1 MGRSDTLRA
10 LENGARSMMQRAVG
24 AVQSTGRTG
33 RVVRVFSSRGRVVMR
48 SLTFGRAQATGRASS
63 RVRVVT
69 RALFGGG
76 SAQTTVPALEEIKLK
91 DIDNKPI
98 QAATYVGKVL
108 LVTNVASNCGF
119 TASNYKDLV
128 ELYDRFKGKD
138 FEILAFPC
146 NQFGGQEPGS
156 NQQIKD
162 FTKKYGVEFP
172 VTEKVDV
179 NGPNAH
185 PFFVYLKEKGPKSFL
200 GTDAKWNFEKFLVDK
215 KGNVVKRYFST
226 TSPLDIAKDIEAIL

>member
-1 MGRSDTLRA
+1 
-10 LENGARSMMQRAVG
+10 MMQRG
-24 AVQSTGRTG
+24 S
-33 RVVRVFSSRGRVVMR
+33 RVALSRSASVSQVAARGVPRF
-48 SLTFGRAQATGRASS
+48 TRASS
-63 RVRVVT
+63 RVRSVT
-69 RALFGGG
+69 RALFGGFTPTK
-76 SAQTTVPALEEIKLK
+76 TTVPALKEIKLK
-91 DIDNKPI
+91 DIDNRPIKP
-98 QAATYVGKVL
+98 ASYVGKVL

-128 ELYDRFKGKD
+128 ELYDRFKGRD

-179 NGPNAH
+179 NGPKTH
-185 PFFVYLKEKGPKSFL
+185 PFFLYLKGMFL
-200 GTDAKWNFEKFLVDK
+200 FRRVAFFLMRASDSLLRLSPHR
-215 KGNVVKRYFST
+215 KR
-226 TSPLDIAKDIEAIL
+226 PLDLLGQGRQVEL

>member
-1 MGRSDTLRA
+1 MGERGAMSATMLRKVGLRTGSLA
-10 LENGARSMMQRAVG
+10 RKARCARSTRMSA
-24 AVQSTGRTG
+24 TRT
-33 RVVRVFSSRGRVVMR
+33 
-48 SLTFGRAQATGRASS
+48 T
-63 RVRVVT
+63 T

-76 SAQTTVPALEEIKLK
+76 APKLSVPAIKDIKLK
-91 DIDNKPI
+91 DIDNRSIDPS
-98 QAATYVGKVL
+98 QYVGKVL

-128 ELYDRFKGKD
+128 ELYDKYRGDD

-156 NQQIKD
+156 NEQIKS
-162 FTKKYGVEFP
+162 FTSRYGVEFP
-172 VTEKVDV
+172 VTEKADV

-215 KGNVVKRYFST
+215 KGNVVKRYLST
-226 TSPLDIAKDIEAIL
+226 TSPLDIAKDIEAII

>member
-1 MGRSDTLRA
+1 MGRERGTMSATMLRK
-10 LENGARSMMQRAVG
+10 VG
-24 AVQSTGRTG
+24 LRTG
-33 RVVRVFSSRGRVVMR
+33 SLARKVRCSRSTRM
-48 SLTFGRAQATGRASS
+48 SATRTT
-63 RVRVVT
+63 T

-76 SAQTTVPALEEIKLK
+76 APKLSVPAIKDIKLK
-91 DIDNKPI
+91 DIDNRSIDPSK
-98 QAATYVGKVL
+98 YVGKVL

-128 ELYDRFKGKD
+128 ELYDKYRGDD
-138 FEILAFPC
+138 FEILAIPC

-156 NQQIKD
+156 NEQIKS
-162 FTKKYGVEFP
+162 FTQRYGVEFP
-172 VTEKVDV
+172 VTEKADV

-215 KGNVVKRYFST
+215 KGNVVKRYLST
-226 TSPLDIAKDIEAIL
+226 TSPLDIAKNIEAII

>member
-1 MGRSDTLRA
+1 MG
-10 LENGARSMMQRAVG
+10 
-24 AVQSTGRTG
+24 
-33 RVVRVFSSRGRVVMR
+33 
-48 SLTFGRAQATGRASS
+48 
-63 RVRVVT
+63 T
-69 RALFGGG
+69 RALFGGFTPTK
-76 SAQTTVPALEEIKLK
+76 TTVPALKEIKLK
-91 DIDNKPI
+91 DIDNRPIKP
-98 QAATYVGKVL
+98 ASYVGKVL

-128 ELYDRFKGKD
+128 ELYDRFKGRD

-179 NGPNAH
+179 NGPKTH
-185 PFFVYLKEKGPKSFL
+185 PLFLYLKEKGPSTFL
-200 GTDAKWNFEKFLVDK
+200 GKDAKWNFEKFLVDK

>member
-1 MGRSDTLRA
+1 MGRFSQREPRSDHP
-10 LENGARSMMQRAVG
+10 EHGSWSMSGAMMQRG
-24 AVQSTGRTG
+24 
-33 RVVRVFSSRGRVVMR
+33 SRAALSR
-48 SLTFGRAQATGRASS
+48 SASVSQVAARGVPRFTRASS
-63 RVRVVT
+63 RVRSVT
-69 RALFGGG
+69 RALFGGFTPTK
-76 SAQTTVPALEEIKLK
+76 TTVPALKEIKLK
-91 DIDNKPI
+91 DIDNRPIKP
-98 QAATYVGKVL
+98 ASYVGKVL

-128 ELYDRFKGKD
+128 ELYDRFKGRD

-179 NGPNAH
+179 NGPNAR
-185 PFFVYLKEKGPKSFL
+185 PFFKYLKEKGPKSFL
-200 GTDAKWNFEKFLVDK
+200 GNDAKWNFEKFLVDRD
-215 KGNVVKRYFST
+215 GNVVKRYLST
-226 TSPLDIAKDIEAIL
+226 TSPLAIEKDIKKLL

>member
-1 MGRSDTLRA
+1 MGDTLRA
-10 LENGARSMMQRAVG
+10 LENGARTMMQRAVG

-48 SLTFGRAQATGRASS
+48 SFTFGRAQATGRASS

-91 DIDNKPI
+91 DIDNRSIDPSK
-98 QAATYVGKVL
+98 YVGKVL

-128 ELYDRFKGKD
+128 ELYDKYRGDD

-146 NQFGGQEPGS
+146 NQFGNQEPGS
-156 NQQIKD
+156 NSQIKD
-162 FTKKYGVEFP
+162 FTKKYGVEFQ
-172 VTEKVDV
+172 VTEKVNV
-179 NGPNAH
+179 NGPDTH
-185 PFFVYLKEKGPKSFL
+185 PFFKYLKEKGPKSFL
-200 GTDAKWNFEKFLVDK
+200 GNDAKWNFEKFLVDK
-215 KGNVVKRYFST
+215 DGNVVKRYLST
-226 TSPLDIAKDIEAIL
+226 TSPLPIEKDIKKLL

>member
-1 MGRSDTLRA
+1 MGRFSQREPRSDHP
-10 LENGARSMMQRAVG
+10 EHGSWSMSGAMMQRG
-24 AVQSTGRTG
+24 
-33 RVVRVFSSRGRVVMR
+33 SRAALSR
-48 SLTFGRAQATGRASS
+48 SASVSQVAARGVPRFTRASS
-63 RVRVVT
+63 RVRSVT
-69 RALFGGG
+69 RALFGGFTPTK
-76 SAQTTVPALEEIKLK
+76 TTVPALKEIKLK
-91 DIDNKPI
+91 DIDNRPIKP
-98 QAATYVGKVL
+98 ASYVGKVL

-156 NQQIKD
+156 NQQIKE
-162 FTKKYGVEFP
+162 FTKRYGGEFP
-172 VTEKVDV
+172 VTEKGEV
-179 NGPNAH
+179 NGPNTH
-185 PFFVYLKEKGPKSFL
+185 PFFTYLKEKGPRSFL
-200 GTDAKWNFEKFLVDK
+200 GNDAKWNFEKFLVDK

>member
-1 MGRSDTLRA
+1 MA
-10 LENGARSMMQRAVG
+10 LLVWQSGAKCTMQRAAG
-24 AVQSTGRTG
+24 AVQSTRSRVGRASPS
-33 RVVRVFSSRGRVVMR
+33 RVRVVMR
-48 SLTFGRAQATGRASS
+48 GTFGRASS

-76 SAQTTVPALEEIKLK
+76 GGSAQTTIPALEEIRLK

-98 QAATYVGKVL
+98 RAATYVGKVL

-156 NQQIKD
+156 NQQIKE
-162 FTKKYGVEFP
+162 FTKRYGVEFP
-172 VTEKVDV
+172 VTEKVEV
-179 NGPNAH
+179 NGPNTH
-185 PFFVYLKEKGPKSFL
+185 PFFTYLKEKGPRSFL
-200 GTDAKWNFEKFLVDK
+200 GNDAKWNFEKFLVDK

>member
-1 MGRSDTLRA
+1 MEPL
-10 LENGARSMMQRAVG
+10 
-24 AVQSTGRTG
+24 
-33 RVVRVFSSRGRVVMR
+33 
-48 SLTFGRAQATGRASS
+48 
-63 RVRVVT
+63 
-69 RALFGGG
+69 
-76 SAQTTVPALEEIKLK
+76 PALKEIKLR
-91 DIDNKPI
+91 DIDNRSISPEK
-98 QAATYVGKVL
+98 YVGKVL

-128 ELYDRFKGKD
+128 ELYDKYRGKD

-156 NQQIKD
+156 NSQIKD

-185 PFFVYLKEKGPKSFL
+185 PFFKYLKEKGPKSFL
-200 GTDAKWNFEKFLVDK
+200 GNDAKWNFEKFLVDRD
-215 KGNVVKRYFST
+215 GNVVKRYLST
-226 TSPLDIAKDIEAIL
+226 TSPMSIAKDIENLL

>member
-1 MGRSDTLRA
+1 MS
-10 LENGARSMMQRAVG
+10 GAMMQRG
-24 AVQSTGRTG
+24 
-33 RVVRVFSSRGRVVMR
+33 SRAALSR
-48 SLTFGRAQATGRASS
+48 SASVSQVAARGVPRFTRASS
-63 RVRVVT
+63 RVRSVT
-69 RALFGGG
+69 RALFGGFTPTK
-76 SAQTTVPALEEIKLK
+76 TTVPALKEIKLK
-91 DIDNKPI
+91 DIDNRPIKP
-98 QAATYVGKVL
+98 ASYVGKVL

-128 ELYDRFKGKD
+128 ELYDRFKGRD

-179 NGPNAH
+179 NGPKTH
-185 PFFVYLKEKGPKSFL
+185 PFFLYLKGMFLFRRVAFLCVLLTLYSDSLLTEKGPSTFL
-200 GTDAKWNFEKFLVDK
+200 GKDAKWNFEKFLVDRE
-215 KGNVVKRYFST
+215 GNVVKRYNTT
-226 TSPLDIAKDIEAIL
+226 TSPLDIARDIEAIL